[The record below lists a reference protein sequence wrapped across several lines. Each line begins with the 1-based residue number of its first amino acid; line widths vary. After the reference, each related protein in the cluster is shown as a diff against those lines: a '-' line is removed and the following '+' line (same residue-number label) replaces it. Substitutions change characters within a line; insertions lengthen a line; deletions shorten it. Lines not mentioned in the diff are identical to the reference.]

1 MPTSKPS
8 LLRFIR
14 ALISPAAGCVLVFAV
29 AFPTSIRAGDPE
41 SSWALVPL
49 NRPADAQPI
58 ITPLKNSTFQN
69 PIGPTTVHWEALHA
83 FNPGAIV
90 RDGKI
95 YVLYRAEDDSGK
107 MKIGGHTSRV
117 GLAVS
122 EDGIHFQRE
131 PTPVLYPAVDDQ
143 QAREWPGGCEDPRV
157 VEAEDGTYVVAYTQ
171 WNHKRYDAAIATS
184 KDLHT
189 WTKHGPALAKA
200 YGGKYANLQYKSAG
214 IVTKL
219 QDGRL
224 KAAKVNGKYLMFWG
238 EGKVHL
244 ATSNNLVDWDPV
256 EDARGKLITVLERRP
271 HLFDSTFPEV
281 GPPPILT
288 ERGILLLYNGK
299 NAIKDG
305 DKALAPK
312 TYSVGEALFS
322 STDPTKL
329 LSRVQEPVLKPEL
342 PWERSGQYVAG
353 TTFVEG
359 LVYFHDKWFLYY
371 GCADSL
377 VGVAFS
383 DHPAF

>member
-1 MPTSKPS
+1 MRDLKLSP
-8 LLRFIR
+8 LRHLCVPALACALAIALWVPFR
-14 ALISPAAGCVLVFAV
+14 ASAADDV
-29 AFPTSIRAGDPE
+29 
-41 SSWALVPL
+41 SWELGPF
-49 NRPADAQPI
+49 NRPPDAQPVI
-58 ITPLKNSTFQN
+58 SPLKDATFQN
-69 PIGPTTVHWEALHA
+69 PIDGKPVHWEALHT

-131 PTPVLYPAVDDQ
+131 ENPVLYPDKDDQ

-157 VEAEDGTYVVAYTQ
+157 VEGEDGTYVVAYTQ
-171 WNHKRYDAAIATS
+171 WNHDRYDAGIATS
-184 KDLHT
+184 KDLHS

-200 YGGKYANLQYKSAG
+200 YGGKYAKLQYKSAG

-219 QDGRL
+219 EDGRL

-238 EGKVHL
+238 EGKIRL
-244 ATSNNLVDWDPV
+244 ATSTNLIDWDPV
-256 EDARGKLITVLERRP
+256 EDAHGKLITVLERRP
-271 HLFDSTFPEV
+271 NLFDSTFPEV

-288 ERGILLLYNGK
+288 DHGILLLYNGK
-299 NAIKDG
+299 NATTDGAKD
-305 DKALAPK
+305 LAPK

-322 STDPTKL
+322 ATDPTKL
-329 LSRVQEPVLKPEL
+329 LRRVTQPVFRPEL

-353 TTFVEG
+353 TTFVQG
-359 LVYFHDKWFLYY
+359 LVYFHNKWFLYY

-377 VGVAFS
+377 VGVAIS
-383 DHPAF
+383 DHPAI